1 MNNHQLEST
10 AERKARRNKD
20 IKTMFQQLTIQQ
32 NMPFMEAYEV
42 VGYHFYESAT
52 TIRRILATLNK
63 KCSNWAQFIAR
74 KPVILHRHSEMSGGA
89 LF

>member
-42 VGYHFYESAT
+42 VGYHFYLSAGQ
-52 TIRRILATLNK
+52 IRDILAG
-63 KCSNWAQFIAR
+63 R
-74 KPVILHRHSEMSGGA
+74 K
-89 LF
+89 

>member
-1 MNNHQLEST
+1 MNNYQLEST

-42 VGYHFYESAT
+42 VGYHFYLSSEQ
-52 TIRRILATLNK
+52 IRQI
-63 KCSNWAQFIAR
+63 IAGR
-74 KPVILHRHSEMSGGA
+74 S
-89 LF
+89 